1 MSYHS
6 LKTYYGKIDITYV
19 RTVVLSIFTLCNQP
33 LELFSCCKTAA
44 VYPASNNST
53 SMLPPDQGNHCCFM
67 SL

>member
-19 RTVVLSIFTLCNQP
+19 RTVELSTFTLCNQS
-33 LELFSCCKTAA
+33 LEFSCCKTAA
-44 VYPASNNST
+44 VYPASNNSP
-53 SMLPPDQGNHCCFM
+53 SMLPRAQGNHCCFM